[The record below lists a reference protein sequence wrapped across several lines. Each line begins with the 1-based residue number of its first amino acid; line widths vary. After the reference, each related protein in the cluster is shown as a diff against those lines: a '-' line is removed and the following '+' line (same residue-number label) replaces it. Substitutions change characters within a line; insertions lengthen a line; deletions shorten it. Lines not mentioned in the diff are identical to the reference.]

1 MHLSAWSY
9 TRSRDGKGGVGKG
22 SPPVTGEASGSTRG
36 HRKCSSGINKAI
48 VDYGSDIAPELRR
61 AEEGESGE
69 ARRGGRGRGEEQ
81 AEGWRKGRVK
91 MGRAVSVIAERRR

>member
-1 MHLSAWSY
+1 MSY
-9 TRSRDGKGGVGKG
+9 TRSRSGKGEEGERGRG
-22 SPPVTGEASGSTRG
+22 GARNAGRRPRLREASGRTRG

-69 ARRGGRGRGEEQ
+69 AGGQRDGGRAG
-81 AEGWRKGRVK
+81 
-91 MGRAVSVIAERRR
+91 

>member
-1 MHLSAWSY
+1 MSY
-9 TRSRDGKGGVGKG
+9 TRSRNGKGREGEGRG
-22 SPPVTGEASGSTRG
+22 IGRGPRLREASGRTRG

-48 VDYGSDIAPELRR
+48 VDYGSDIAPELRSSGARKREGR
-61 AEEGESGE
+61 ARREEGG
-69 ARRGGRGRGEEQ
+69 